1 MNKTH
6 KGKKTDISNKML
18 AKIISL
24 IAFFCMD
31 IGFIPRFV
39 KYSIENKITALVFYL
54 ITIWIIRSIIK
65 ELKMQKN
72 INAKVNHLTS
82 TKHRRK

>member
-6 KGKKTDISNKML
+6 KSKKTDISNKML

-24 IAFFCMD
+24 IAFICMD

-65 ELKMQKN
+65 ELNMQKN
-72 INAKVNHLTS
+72 INTKVNHLTS